1 MHSTNTPEQEL
12 DGPGSIKEERLL
24 FFKNSSFLRLVLVIL
39 ILILGMGARLID
51 LGDPPLDFAATRQ
64 LRSLIIARSY
74 YEAMDVPSTREIPPE
89 DRQFAVQA
97 GQAEAVIEL
106 PVMER
111 LTAYTYAL
119 FGREDFRIPRL
130 YSIFFWVIGGIPLYL
145 LSRKL
150 LGDTAA
156 IATLAFYEFVPYGII
171 CSRAFQP
178 DPLMICLMLFAWFFQ
193 IYWFEKK
200 TWGSAVLAGVFTGMA
215 ELVKA
220 TAVFFVGVPFIWLV
234 FSTGFAKALRNGMVY
249 LMAALSLLP
258 ATLFILWNVTRG
270 GNAGAVF
277 GSRFFTSL
285 YLQPHWYQSWF
296 MTAKSLV
303 GYFPLFLGVL
313 TIFFFPGK
321 KARIWYLCLWLAYLL
336 LGFVF
341 SYHISTH
348 DYYSMPLIPIVAIGF
363 GLAFS
368 TIFKRIQDADL
379 GWVAK
384 GIVLA
389 ILVFA
394 SALSLLKARADLL
407 SSDYRYEI
415 TYWKELGQKI
425 GRNSKVVALT
435 HDYGYRLIYW
445 GYIRPSLWETQGDLY
460 VANLS
465 GQEQAPFAQEFEEK
479 TRGYNYFLVTL
490 INDFNSQT
498 QLHDTLYANYPY
510 ETGEGYILFDLQHPN

>member
-1 MHSTNTPEQEL
+1 MDRTESMME
-12 DGPGSIKEERLL
+12 KRLL
-24 FFKNSSFLRLVLVIL
+24 FFTNSSFLRLVLVIL
-39 ILILGMGARLID
+39 ILILGLGARLID

-64 LRSLIIARSY
+64 LRSLIMARGY

-89 DRQFAVQA
+89 DRQFAIQV
-97 GQAEAVIEL
+97 GQSEAVIE
-106 PVMER
+106 PPIMEH
-111 LTAYTYAL
+111 LAAYTYAL
-119 FGREDFRIPRL
+119 LGREDFRIPRL
-130 YSIFFWVIGGIPLYL
+130 YSIFFWVLGGIPLYL
-145 LSRKL
+145 LAKKL
-150 LGDTAA
+150 LGDTASM
-156 IATLAFYEFVPYGII
+156 ATLAFYEFVPYGII
-171 CSRAFQP
+171 SSRAFQP
-178 DPLMICLMLFAWFFQ
+178 DPLMICLILFSWFFQ
-193 IYWFEKK
+193 FHWFDKK
-200 TWGSAVLAGVFTGMA
+200 TWGSALLAGVFTGLA
-215 ELVKA
+215 VLVKT

-234 FSTGFAKALRNGMVY
+234 FSSGFGKALRNGMVY

-258 ATLFILWNVTRG
+258 GGLFMLWNVTSG
-270 GNAGAVF
+270 GNAGAIF

-285 YLQPHWYQSWF
+285 YFQPHWYQSWF

-313 TIFFFPGK
+313 AIFFFPGK
-321 KARIWYLCLWLAYLL
+321 KARIWYICLWLAYLL

-348 DYYSMPLIPIVAIGF
+348 DYYSMPLIPIVSIGF

-368 TIFKRIQDADL
+368 TIFEHIQNAEL

-384 GIVLA
+384 VAVLA
-389 ILVFA
+389 ILAFA

-407 SSDYRYEI
+407 ASDYRYEI
-415 TYWKELGQKI
+415 TYWNDMGKKI
-425 GRNSKVVALT
+425 GRNSRVVALT

-445 GYIRPSLWETQGDLY
+445 GYIHPTLWETWGDLY
-460 VANLS
+460 VASLS

-498 QLHDTLYANYPY
+498 QLHDTLYARYPY